1 MLNVILKNWIFNIKM
16 SKNLIVKLFMK
27 KEMNLSTNLSI
38 NDI

>member
-1 MLNVILKNWIFNIKM
+1 MLNMILKNWIFNIKM